1 MKLLPTLIINTLLV
15 GCIYAQ
21 NADFVVEV
29 GAFAEPVSIHYFD
42 KLEHVYEVVG
52 INDIYRY
59 RIDAQDLTTAT
70 SLQKKAIDKGYIHSR
85 IIDVKT
91 IKDQCSIECGYTPP
105 TPTGRGTIGLENA
118 NMYELKNQPK
128 NNNEEDKNG
137 TIGLENANMYELK
150 NQPKNN
156 NEEDKNGTIGLE
168 NANMY
173 ELKNQ
178 PKNNNNEDKNGNINL
193 ENANTY
199 ELKSKNGEIDIVDIS
214 KFEFK
219 KGDKVECLFFD
230 YDSHLLRDKSKTEL
244 NKLAWFLGKNKNH
257 ILNICSYTDAKGGD
271 SYNLNLAKKRATTTK
286 KYLTQLGVSSSQII
300 IEVYGE
306 QKPIAINETV
316 EGHDCEEGRQ
326 YNRRIELTVLDNNK
340 KPIDIVKHI
349 YVPET
354 LRPNT
359 KD

>member
-128 NNNEEDKNG
+128 NNN
-137 TIGLENANMYELK
+137 
-150 NQPKNN
+150 
-156 NEEDKNGTIGLE
+156 
-168 NANMY
+168 
-173 ELKNQ
+173 
-178 PKNNNNEDKNGNINL
+178 NEDKNGNIDL
-193 ENANTY
+193 ENANIY

-286 KYLTQLGVSSSQII
+286 KYLTQLGVSGSQII